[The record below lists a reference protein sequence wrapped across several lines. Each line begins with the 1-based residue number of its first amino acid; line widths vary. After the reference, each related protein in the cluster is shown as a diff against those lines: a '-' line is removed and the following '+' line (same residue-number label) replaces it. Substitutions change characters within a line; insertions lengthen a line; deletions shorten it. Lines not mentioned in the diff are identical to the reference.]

1 LYTSPNI
8 IEVFESSRMRRV
20 GHVAR
25 IEGMNNAYRIYVGK
39 SEVKRLLTRRRLR
52 WEDNIKMDLR
62 KIG

>member
-1 LYTSPNI
+1 
-8 IEVFESSRMRRV
+8 VFESSRMRRV